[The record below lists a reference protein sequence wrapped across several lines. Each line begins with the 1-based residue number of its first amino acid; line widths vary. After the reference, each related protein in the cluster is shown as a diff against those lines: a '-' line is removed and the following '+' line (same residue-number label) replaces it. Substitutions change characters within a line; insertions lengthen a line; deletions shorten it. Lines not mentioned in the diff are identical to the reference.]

1 MMKPGTDFLHPEM
14 GVDIIGRYRY
24 CEEND
29 IEDLQEEI
37 NNQINTYFPN
47 YNTVS
52 VSVNFENSNIISK
65 ININD
70 TLYTFSSNDSTV
82 RTLDSLLDN
91 NTEIPDDGENIY
103 EDGYSKAENYAEQ
116 LFESIPFFSDVQEPP
131 EDSV

>member
-1 MMKPGTDFLHPEM
+1 MKPGTDFLHPEM